1 MEIAESVCQ
10 PAIMMMRR
18 AGIFSMGTISVDLIP
33 AMDDSVPI
41 LEGKWKRFVERES
54 FKR

>member
-10 PAIMMMRR
+10 PAIIMMRR
-18 AGIFSMGTISVDLIP
+18 AGVFSMGNSSAELIP
-33 AMDDSVPI
+33 AIDDSVDV
-41 LEGKWKRFVERES
+41 LEAKWKRFVERES